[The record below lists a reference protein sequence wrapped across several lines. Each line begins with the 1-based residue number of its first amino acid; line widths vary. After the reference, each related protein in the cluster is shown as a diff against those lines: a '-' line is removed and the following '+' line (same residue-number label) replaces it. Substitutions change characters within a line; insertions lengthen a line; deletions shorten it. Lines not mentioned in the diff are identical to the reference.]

1 MGYLRPME
9 NSPPVV
15 LEITGVPKPYVMAHR
30 GNLVHCP
37 ENTLASFRRAIDDGA
52 DLIETDVHVTA
63 DGHFV
68 CIHDSTVDRTTDG
81 SGAVRNMTLDRI
93 KELSAS
99 CGRAEFAHESIPTLQ
114 EVFDLLPADMVIA
127 LELKTEDFLDPAI
140 CDRLV
145 TQIDGAGR
153 RGRTV
158 LLSFEAERVL
168 AVRRQA
174 SRAGLQIPAGFISYT
189 RVVPKKGMEMTG
201 PAWPLLL
208 LNPLYV
214 WWAHRKGLRVCPLD
228 PTPDSRLWY
237 YRWLGCDAV
246 LTDDPGATLRSLG
259 R

>member
-1 MGYLRPME
+1 MGYLRPMD
-9 NSPPVV
+9 NSPPAL
-15 LEITGVPKPYVMAHR
+15 LEIPGIPKPYVMAHR

-37 ENTLASFRRAIDDGA
+37 ENTPASFRRAVDDGA

-68 CIHDSTVDRTTDG
+68 CIHDPTVDRTTDG
-81 SGAVRNMTLDRI
+81 SGAVRSMTLDRI
-93 KELSAS
+93 KGLSAS
-99 CGRAEFAHESIPTLQ
+99 YGRAEFAPERIPTLQ

-127 LELKTEDFLDPAI
+127 LELKTDDFLDPAI

-145 TQIDGAGR
+145 MLIEAAGR
-153 RGRTV
+153 RERTV

-168 AVRRQA
+168 AVRR
-174 SRAGLQIPAGFISYT
+174 RALAAGFSIPGGFISYT
-189 RVVPKKGMEMTG
+189 RVVPRDGVELMG

-214 WWAHRKGLRVCPLD
+214 WWAHRKGLQVCPLD